1 MKKINK
7 KFLRDLKRA
16 YREVVESDQQ
26 FSANDIRI
34 QCAEN
39 INAAFDCLNYEIK
52 GSENLPYSKGSIF
65 IYNHLLNHDYFTVD
79 TNFQLTLDSHFISSK
94 IVYKYYN
101 TPGIRI
107 VRHALPGETNHKTYY
122 DKLDYIKVYS
132 KAFTPP
138 NLDKQTVKKA
148 HEAFRLE
155 TIENLEQQIDVVFN
169 PEGSSHTT
177 ENSPGSFWLGIFKLA
192 ASMKEQPY
200 IVPLVMTGFDKLA
213 SEAVYKCQIMP
224 PFKMSEY
231 GIQSSE
237 DPLIKGVIENLNI
250 RYKTWVTELN
260 KKDTHFTSEIKALKK
275 KIRHKHNTKN
285 LVVFYGSSSIR
296 LWKTIEND
304 FKTLNVLNLGFGG
317 AYIESLRHHFESL
330 FTFEAPKAIVL
341 YLGGNDLNLG
351 YSAKKIVALIKKF
364 IIVINRKFPDTLI
377 FNISIKPSFER
388 IDKLKTIQTINQLMC
403 DLSNE
408 KSFLRY
414 IDFYSAMM
422 KNNTVD
428 ERFLLQDGLH
438 LNSDGYDVLRK
449 LLKKAFKESI
459 L

>member
-1 MKKINK
+1 MKQINK
-7 KFLRDLKRA
+7 NFLRDLKRA

-26 FSANDIRI
+26 FSASDIRI

-52 GSENLPYSKGSIF
+52 GSENLPNSKGSIF
-65 IYNHLLNHDYFTVD
+65 IYNHLLNHDYLTVD

-94 IVYKYYN
+94 IVHTYYN

-107 VRHALPGETNHKTYY
+107 VRHALPDETNHKSYY

-138 NLDKQTVKKA
+138 NLDKLTVKKA

-200 IVPLVMTGFDKLA
+200 IVPLVMTGFDKLP

-260 KKDTHFTSEIKALKK
+260 KKDTHFTSEISALEK
-275 KIRHKHNTKN
+275 KIKHKHNTKN

-304 FKTLNVLNLGFGG
+304 FKSLNVLNLGFGG
-317 AYIESLRHHFESL
+317 AYIESLSHHFESL

-364 IIVINRKFPDTLI
+364 ITVINRKFPNTLI

-388 IDKLKTIQTINQLMC
+388 IDKLKTIETINQLMY

-408 KSFLRY
+408 KNFFKH

-428 ERFLLQDGLH
+428 GRFLLQDGLH

>member
-1 MKKINK
+1 
-7 KFLRDLKRA
+7 
-16 YREVVESDQQ
+16 
-26 FSANDIRI
+26 
-34 QCAEN
+34 
-39 INAAFDCLNYEIK
+39 
-52 GSENLPYSKGSIF
+52 
-65 IYNHLLNHDYFTVD
+65 
-79 TNFQLTLDSHFISSK
+79 
-94 IVYKYYN
+94 
-101 TPGIRI
+101 
-107 VRHALPGETNHKTYY
+107 
-122 DKLDYIKVYS
+122 
-132 KAFTPP
+132 
-138 NLDKQTVKKA
+138 VKKA

-200 IVPLVMTGFDKLA
+200 IVPLVMTGFDKLP

-364 IIVINRKFPDTLI
+364 ITVINRKFPNTLI

-388 IDKLKTIQTINQLMC
+388 IDKLKTIETINQIMY

-408 KSFLRY
+408 KNFFKH

-428 ERFLLQDGLH
+428 GRFLLQDGLH